1 MTLEIIQIV
10 EDDQEQAHL
19 LDHILRKASFRTT
32 VASDGGEGWQSIE
45 HLRPSLVLLDVMLPV
60 LDGFTLCRRLR
71 DDTRFQD
78 LPIIL
83 LSALG
88 NEEHRVAGF
97 EVGADDYIAK
107 PFSPRE
113 VVARVQAVLMRN
125 RPPLPGGERL
135 LNGELMLETGHC
147 VAHIG
152 GHTLSLNG
160 AEGVVLRRLA
170 ERADQIVSGDE
181 LAALVWGKDG
191 MIRERQL
198 THLVTG
204 LRLKLEKQG
213 VVIEVLP
220 SMAYRLRAA
229 FPRASATGP
238 ASLRLG
244 PHEPSDRLI

>member
-10 EDDQEQAHL
+10 EDDHAQAQL

-32 VASDGGEGWQSIE
+32 VASNGQDGWQSIE

-60 LDGFTLCRRLR
+60 IDGFTLCRRLR

-88 NEEHRVAGF
+88 SEEHRVAGF

-113 VVARVQAVLMRN
+113 VVSRVQAVLMRN
-125 RPPLPGGERL
+125 RAPLPGGERL
-135 LNGELMLETGHC
+135 LNGNLMLETGQFL
-147 VAHIG
+147 AHMG
-152 GHTLSLNG
+152 GHALNLNG
-160 AEGVVLRRLA
+160 AEGVILRRLA
-170 ERADQIVSGDE
+170 ERVDQIVSGDE

-198 THLVTG
+198 THLVTV

-213 VVIEVLP
+213 IVIEVLP

-229 FPRASATGP
+229 FPSASATGP
-238 ASLRLG
+238 KPLRRV
-244 PHEPSDRLI
+244 PTSPEIS